1 MKIRHKTNWERV
13 VDALKSLEKS
23 YDLTALETLKRELL
37 PKYETIKAK
46 REKCR
51 AQVYA
56 SRRKRGRKKVNPEY
70 TKAYA
75 KAYYEAHREQLRKY
89 NREYQRKRRHK
100 D

>member
-13 VDALKSLEKS
+13 VDALNSLEKS
-23 YDLTALETLKRELL
+23 YDMSAVETLKRELL
-37 PKYETIKAK
+37 PKYEAIKAK

-56 SRRKRGRKKVNPEY
+56 SRKRLGRKHRHEY
-70 TKAYA
+70 DKHYRET
-75 KAYYEAHREQLRKY
+75 HREELRKY

-100 D
+100 E